1 MDEYAEATKKDQNA
15 VPLPL
20 RVPMGD
26 MIADY
31 ASDVHQ
37 ILGKNM
43 DGPTDFN
50 NLDIDRGDL
59 TRIIR
64 STGEDPNAFG
74 VIHKAQST
82 VIADGLDRFPAD
94 SYRKEGPE
102 LRAWIKQSSA
112 VLGHLD
118 GVRGGIIY
126 DLGQAQKDANG

>member
-1 MDEYAEATKKDQNA
+1 
-15 VPLPL
+15 
-20 RVPMGD
+20 MGD